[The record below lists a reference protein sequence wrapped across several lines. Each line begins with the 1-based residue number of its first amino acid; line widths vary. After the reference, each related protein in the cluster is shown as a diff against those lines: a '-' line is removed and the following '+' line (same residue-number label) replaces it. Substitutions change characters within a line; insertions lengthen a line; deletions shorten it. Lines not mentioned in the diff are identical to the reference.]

1 MRFLL
6 GIALLILSIF
16 LGLKFAEKYTLKS
29 KFYANFYQFN
39 KLLKSEI
46 SFGQTTIMNIANS
59 LKNNSDFVVC
69 LNEYLENKKF
79 NFDKKYLS
87 LEEKDFFKI
96 YLSNIGIHDKATQMD
111 YIAGVDGRIEEY
123 YSNAKNDEKK
133 YKTLYIKLGLL
144 FGLMLFIILI

>member
-1 MRFLL
+1 
-6 GIALLILSIF
+6 
-16 LGLKFAEKYTLKS
+16 
-29 KFYANFYQFN
+29 
-39 KLLKSEI
+39 
-46 SFGQTTIMNIANS
+46 MNIANS

-87 LEEKDFFKI
+87 LEEKEFFRI

-111 YIAGVDGRIEEY
+111 YIAGIDGRIEEY